1 LKKENPKS
9 EATTHTDH
17 SSEPVCK
24 NPANPLSSANA
35 VRDSSFDSYAP
46 GYSSGASTPV
56 DSRSLDGSSHGSN
69 RDRAN
74 STNNAKVL
82 SHSGSVLGLDTMI
95 EARREEGALSSNVVH
110 IEVSVM

>member
-1 LKKENPKS
+1 LKIEKLKS
-9 EATTHTDH
+9 EATTHTEH
-17 SSEPVCK
+17 SSEPVFK

-35 VRDSSFDSYAP
+35 VRDSSFDGNA
-46 GYSSGASTPV
+46 SGSSTPV

-74 STNNAKVL
+74 STNNVRAL
-82 SHSGSVLGLDTMI
+82 SHSGSILGLDSMI

-110 IEVSVM
+110 IEVSIV